1 MKTYA
6 IFGQPMHVIKN
17 ESDRAEFNDLYT
29 GTHYIVK
36 DSYPYLVVVLP
47 SSLVR
52 VITPEALSNYIQ
64 TLEGIEQ
71 SLLPST
77 WIEVGKFVRYK
88 GDVWVVE
95 KITLGGVHIYRES
108 CNCREVVD
116 RSDLEAV

>member
-1 MKTYA
+1 MKTYSFA
-6 IFGQPMHVIKN
+6 GQPLHVITN

-36 DSYPYLVVVLP
+36 DTYPYVVFVLP
-47 SSLVR
+47 SSFIR
-52 VITPEALSNYIQ
+52 VITPEALSDGIQ
-64 TLEGIEQ
+64 MLEGIEEAMA
-71 SLLPST
+71 PST
-77 WIEVGKFVRYK
+77 WFEVGKPVRYK

-95 KITLGGVHIYRES
+95 KITLVGVHIYRES